1 MENPYP
7 FARKELAD
15 FSLHSK
21 RLTLSLC
28 SLIAHTLCYGLGLFY
43 LFLVLSLSNLISLY
57 VMSLLPFDQH
67 NGCNTHRSPKVKLI
81 IVNPKYP
88 SNSQLGLLLDLPMKW
103 AEFI

>member
-67 NGCNTHRSPKVKLI
+67 NGCNTHCSPKD
-81 IVNPKYP
+81 
-88 SNSQLGLLLDLPMKW
+88 QLVCLPRCCGCHTCISEVAIRLLLP
-103 AEFI
+103 F

>member
-67 NGCNTHRSPKVKLI
+67 NGCNTHRSPKD
-81 IVNPKYP
+81 
-88 SNSQLGLLLDLPMKW
+88 QLVRAPRCCGCHTCIFEVAIRLLLP
-103 AEFI
+103 F